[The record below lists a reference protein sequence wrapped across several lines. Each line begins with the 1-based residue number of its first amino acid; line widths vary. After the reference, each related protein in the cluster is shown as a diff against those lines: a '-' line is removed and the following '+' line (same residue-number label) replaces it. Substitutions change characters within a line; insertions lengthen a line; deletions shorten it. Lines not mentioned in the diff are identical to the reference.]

1 MVKGIW
7 SIILSIP
14 VIILVCFVHNPEV
27 LVVYT
32 GGICGTFILFL
43 FPVALVSYARK
54 FKKEKQLKEE
64 FDMEPNFND
73 SPFQHFGFLIAVVFF
88 ALMTLYFVIAGII
101 NGTAGH

>member
-54 FKKEKQLKEE
+54 FKKEKQLKESSIW
-64 FDMEPNFND
+64 NQTLTTVHSNI
-73 SPFQHFGFLIAVVFF
+73 SGF
-88 ALMTLYFVIAGII
+88 
-101 NGTAGH
+101 

>member
-7 SIILSIP
+7 SFIFSIP
-14 VIILVCFVHNPEV
+14 VLILVCFVHNPET

-54 FKKEKQLKEE
+54 YKKEKQQLEE
-64 FDMEPNFND
+64 LDMEPNFND
-73 SPFQHFGFLIAVVFF
+73 SSFQHIGF
-88 ALMTLYFVIAGII
+88 
-101 NGTAGH
+101 